1 MFDTNTR
8 APYSDLQL
16 LRPILK
22 GTLKMA
28 QTKHRTGLTP
38 RQKEVLE
45 YLDENLREKGYPPSV
60 REIAAALGLTSPAT
74 VHNHLN
80 TLEDK
85 GYIKRDPSKPRAMEV
100 NYESASG
107 EVSERRPVKH
117 IPLIGTVAAGTGV
130 LADQNIE
137 ESYPLPQDFT
147 GDGALFM
154 LKVRGDSMIDAAI
167 CDGDFVVV
175 RQQNVANNGDI
186 VVAAINEDEATVKTF
201 IQKGSQVI
209 LRPHNETMED
219 IVQEAKDVEIYGKV
233 VTVLRKV

>member
-1 MFDTNTR
+1 MTK
-8 APYSDLQL
+8 
-16 LRPILK
+16 IV
-22 GTLKMA
+22 

-38 RQKEVLE
+38 RQKQVLE
-45 YLDENLREKGYPPSV
+45 YIDENLREKGYPPSV

-85 GYIKRDPSKPRAMEV
+85 GYIKRDPTKPRAMEV
-100 NYESASG
+100 NYESGSG
-107 EVSERRPVKH
+107 AVTERRPVKH

-130 LADQNIE
+130 LAEENIE

-175 RQQNVANNGDI
+175 RQQANANNGEI

-201 IQKGSQVI
+201 IQKGNQII
-209 LRPHNETMED
+209 LRPSNETMED
-219 IVQEAKDVEIYGKV
+219 IIQDAKDVSIYGKV

>member
-8 APYSDLQL
+8 ALYSNFEL
-16 LRPILK
+16 LRPPERIAM
-22 GTLKMA
+22 TT
-28 QTKHRTGLTP
+28 TKHRTGLTA

-45 YLDENLREKGYPPSV
+45 YIDENLREKGYPPSV
-60 REIAAALGLTSPAT
+60 REIAKALGLTSPAT

-85 GYIKRDPSKPRAMEV
+85 GYIKRDPTKPRAMEV
-100 NYESASG
+100 NYESGSG
-107 EVSERRPVKH
+107 AVTERRPVKH

-130 LADQNIE
+130 LAEENIE

-154 LKVRGDSMIDAAI
+154 LKVRGDSMVDAAI

-175 RQQNVANNGDI
+175 RQQPTAENGDI
-186 VVAAINEDEATVKTF
+186 VVAAINDDEATVKTF
-201 IQKGSQVI
+201 IQKGNEVI
-209 LRPHNETMED
+209 LRPQNSTMSD
-219 IVQEAKDVEIYGKV
+219 IVQKSSDVSIYGKV
-233 VTVLRKV
+233 VTVLRRI

>member
-1 MFDTNTR
+1 M
-8 APYSDLQL
+8 
-16 LRPILK
+16 K
-22 GTLKMA
+22 GSMVTQSA
-28 QTKHRTGLTP
+28 QTKHRNGLTP

-45 YLDENLREKGYPPSV
+45 YIDANLREKGYPPSV
-60 REIAAALGLTSPAT
+60 REIASALGLTSPAT

-85 GYIKRDPSKPRAMEV
+85 GYIKRDPTKPRAMEV
-100 NYESASG
+100 NYESGSG
-107 EVSERRPVKH
+107 AVTERRPVKH

-130 LADQNIE
+130 LAEENIE

-147 GDGALFM
+147 GEGALFM

-175 RQQNVANNGDI
+175 RQQKNADNGDV

-201 IQKGSQVI
+201 IQRGNQVI
-209 LRPHNETMED
+209 LRPHNNSMED
-219 IVQEAKDVEIYGKV
+219 IIQDAKDVSIYGKV
-233 VTVLRKV
+233 VTVLRKI

>member
-1 MFDTNTR
+1 VTK
-8 APYSDLQL
+8 
-16 LRPILK
+16 IV
-22 GTLKMA
+22 

-38 RQKEVLE
+38 RQKQVLE
-45 YLDENLREKGYPPSV
+45 YIDENLREKGYPPSV

-85 GYIKRDPSKPRAMEV
+85 GYIKRDPTKPRAMEV
-100 NYESASG
+100 NYESGSG
-107 EVSERRPVKH
+107 AVTERRPVKH

-130 LADQNIE
+130 LAEENIE

-175 RQQNVANNGDI
+175 RQQANANNGEI

-201 IQKGSQVI
+201 IQKGNQII
-209 LRPHNETMED
+209 LRPSNETMED
-219 IVQEAKDVEIYGKV
+219 IIQDAKDVSIYGKV

>member
-1 MFDTNTR
+1 MTPQQT
-8 APYSDLQL
+8 P
-16 LRPILK
+16 
-22 GTLKMA
+22 
-28 QTKHRTGLTP
+28 TKHRSGLTA

-45 YLDENLREKGYPPSV
+45 YIDANLREKGYPPSV
-60 REIAAALGLTSPAT
+60 REIATALGLTSPAT

-85 GYIKRDPSKPRAMEV
+85 GYIKRDPTKPRAMEV
-100 NYESASG
+100 SYESSSG
-107 EVSERRPVKH
+107 AVTERRPVKH

-130 LADQNIE
+130 LAEENIE

-175 RQQNVANNGDI
+175 RQQPTADNGDI
-186 VVAAINEDEATVKTF
+186 VVASVNDNEATVKTF
-201 IQKGSQVI
+201 IRKGNNVI
-209 LRPHNETMED
+209 LRPHNPTMED
-219 IVQEAKDVEIYGKV
+219 IVQDASEVSIYGKV
-233 VTVLRKV
+233 VTVLRKI

>member
-1 MFDTNTR
+1 
-8 APYSDLQL
+8 
-16 LRPILK
+16 
-22 GTLKMA
+22 
-28 QTKHRTGLTP
+28 
-38 RQKEVLE
+38 
-45 YLDENLREKGYPPSV
+45 
-60 REIAAALGLTSPAT
+60 
-74 VHNHLN
+74 
-80 TLEDK
+80 
-85 GYIKRDPSKPRAMEV
+85 MEV